1 MHLFAKLLL
10 LLLESAQQPW
20 CWWTCRWARVSG
32 GTPSTPPPP
41 STRTPPLPRPP
52 SPRPP
57 TPSPTFS
64 AMGTKVKTIDNK
76 LLIFFHITRNNFFS
90 PSFVNPDPVRSG
102 TFPWSGLICFRSKK
116 NLKKDTNIFTIP
128 VFSYCPNL
136 RCHLRTVAFCVD
148 RILYCKKYYIAIK
161 TYTCN

>member
-32 GTPSTPPPP
+32 GTLSTPPPP

-102 TFPWSGLICFRSKK
+102 TFPWSGSFCFISKK
-116 NLKKDTNIFTIP
+116 NFKKRYKYIHNTGFFILSQFTMP
-128 VFSYCPNL
+128 SAYCSFL
-136 RCHLRTVAFCVD
+136 CGQDIILWE
-148 RILYCKKYYIAIK
+148 ILYSYQGVHL
-161 TYTCN
+161 